1 MTIEMVF
8 DLYPNFMFN
17 GELRLLNRLAAT
29 VSDGVIVEVGCY
41 RGKST
46 CALAL
51 HATVPVFSVDP
62 HIPSDNY
69 PFGDDDRV
77 AWTANLTR
85 FGLSGKV
92 HPVNLKSLQAAAVW
106 DKPISFLFI
115 DGDHAQAYDDLAAWL
130 PHVMDG
136 GLVATHDSN
145 SPMVIDAI
153 AKFADVLELVER
165 DDITYVYRVH
175 PSTATQAPVDDYE
188 PFTAGPLTLLTRR
201 GVYSGP
207 DKHAVQEVQTYP
219 EMPVNVHSVIDAGAM
234 IGAYS
239 AWMKYLYPDARIFS
253 LEPEDGNYALL
264 QRNVA
269 DLPGVWPLHIALSYD
284 PTPKKMRVDPI
295 NSGGHVL
302 IAAESGET
310 TTVTLETLMERDAD
324 FNRIDVLK
332 LDVEYSEMDILLNA
346 RDDTLR
352 DIHAIIGER
361 HYTHEEFLP
370 VIKRLESLG
379 FTVTDEPHPELS
391 VAPHFMRDRGIFTAL
406 NTNWT
411 EPDSEIPFAEWDIDT
426 EGIVKGETNA
436 QNVVVQPKAP
446 PMKRKTTRGRK
457 R

>member
-1 MTIEMVF
+1 MSI
-8 DLYPNFMFN
+8 DLVIGLYSGFHFA
-17 GELRLLNRLAAT
+17 GELRMINRLAAT
-29 VSDGVIVEVGCY
+29 ITDGVIVAIGSY
-41 RGKST
+41 RGQSD
-46 CALAL
+46 CALAM
-51 HATVPVFSVDP
+51 HARVPVYCIDP
-62 HIPSDNY
+62 RTPSDDY
-69 PFGDDDRV
+69 PFGDADRV
-77 AWTANLTR
+77 EWMKNVLAMGCAAKVRPINL
-85 FGLSGKV
+85 
-92 HPVNLKSLQAAAVW
+92 PSLTVASVW
-106 DKPISFLFI
+106 NEPISLLWI

-130 PHVMDG
+130 PHVTNG
-136 GLVATHDSN
+136 GLLATHDSN
-145 SPMVIDAI
+145 SPMVIDAV
-153 AKFADVLELVER
+153 AKFADRLELVER

-175 PSTATQAPVDDYE
+175 PPTATQAPVDDYE

-219 EMPVNVHSVIDAGAM
+219 EMPVNVHTVIDAGAM

-269 DLPGVWPLHIALSYD
+269 DLPGVWPLHVALSYD

-361 HYTHEEFLP
+361 HYTHDEFLP

-379 FTVTDEPHPELS
+379 FAVTDEPHPELS
-391 VAPHFMRDRGIFTAL
+391 VSPYFMNDRGIFTAL

-411 EPDSEIPFAEWDIDT
+411 EPDSEIPFAFYGGLIDLT
-426 EGIVKGETNA
+426 VTSVPL
-436 QNVVVQPKAP
+436 NVIEAITAPKAP
-446 PMKRKTTRGRK
+446 PTKRKTTRRK